1 VRSNRLQATPLADR
15 YRAAATSLITAALG
29 DTFAYNRLAK
39 LTDTFGHRLS
49 GSKSLEDAIDWILA
63 EMKRDGL
70 ENVRGE
76 KAMVP
81 HWVRGQE
88 SAMLVSPRPY
98 KLHML
103 GLGRSVGT
111 PRNGI
116 TAPVLVVSSF
126 D

>member
-1 VRSNRLQATPLADR
+1 MLSAVAVATADAQQPAAAGQLADR
-15 YRAAATSLITAALG
+15 YRTAATSLITAALA
-29 DTFAYNRLAK
+29 DTAAYNRLAK

-49 GSKSLEDAIDWILA
+49 GSASLEAAIDWILA

-70 ENVRGE
+70 QNVRGE

-88 SAMLVSPRPY
+88 SAVLVS
-98 KLHML
+98 
-103 GLGRSVGT
+103 
-111 PRNGI
+111 
-116 TAPVLVVSSF
+116 